1 MVVHIPEV
9 FLQKI
14 VEEKE
19 KITVLKL
26 LFYLF
31 ENHIHDLLL
40 TEKEDLQLFNRQELK
55 VYREY
60 VVKKAVRDSVRRTKS
75 RYIVQLYP
83 DREAL
88 SDVVKRIRESG
99 LDAHVRTVIPGA
111 RYVVQYRQKTY
122 DLIVYE
128 LIKTF
133 VGSPLKILV
142 ENIRSDK
149 LFLQTVI
156 KFIGGLNPDDLYIE
170 YLHGG
175 GSTILQVADEY
186 KGKARIFC
194 LIDGDEVAPGE
205 YLHPD
210 KKTFKQSVI
219 QLCNKYGYQYHV
231 LSKREIENY
240 IPDEALE
247 RMGFQRHQY
256 LYFHLPEEH
265 KDYFDMKEG
274 LTAADLQY
282 RLWKELYRRL
292 DEVAATVNR
301 EPGTKGAG
309 KQGRGKNRPGKN
321 RTGKKG
327 SGQRAPK
334 LKIEGFGRTV
344 YTAFEYVMSKEELE
358 RRDRRGELRHLLKK
372 LLDIV

>member
-1 MVVHIPEV
+1 MVIHIPEV

-14 VEEKE
+14 VNEKE
-19 KITVLKL
+19 KIHVLKL

-31 ENHIHDLLL
+31 ENNIHNLLL
-40 TEKEDLQLFNRQELK
+40 TEKENLQLFNHHELK
-55 VYREY
+55 AYREY

-75 RYIVQLYP
+75 QYIVQLYP

-88 SDVVKRIRESG
+88 LDVVERIKASG
-99 LDAHVRTVIPGA
+99 LAAHVRTILPGS
-111 RYVVQYRQKTY
+111 RYVVEYRGKKY
-122 DLIVYE
+122 DLISYD

-133 VGSPLKILV
+133 VGSPLKVLV

-156 KFIGGLNPDDLYIE
+156 KYVGGLNPDELYIE

-175 GSTILQVADEY
+175 GSTLLQVADEY
-186 KGKARIFC
+186 QGKARIFC
-194 LIDGDEVAPGE
+194 LIDGDEVSPGE
-205 YLHPD
+205 YVSPA
-210 KKTFKQSVI
+210 KKAFKQSVV
-219 QLCNKYGYQYHV
+219 QTCKKYGYQYHV

-247 RMGFQRHQY
+247 RMGFQRKEH

-274 LTAADLQY
+274 LSTHDLQF
-282 RLWKELYRRL
+282 RIWKELNQRL
-292 DEVAATVNR
+292 GEIAATSNMGI
-301 EPGTKGAG
+301 GTKGSGKKGAG
-309 KQGRGKNRPGKN
+309 KKGAA
-321 RTGKKG
+321 KKG
-327 SGQRAPK
+327 NGKHAK
-334 LKIEGFGRTV
+334 TLKIEGFGRMV
-344 YTAFEYVMSKEELE
+344 YTAFEHVHSKEELE

-372 LLDIV
+372 LLEIV